1 MEGVRK
7 AAIFLMSLGEDT
19 ASEVLRHLG
28 PKDLQ
33 MVGHEMTKTEG
44 VTREQAEQVLVSFNE
59 VINNQTGIGLESNE
73 YVKKVLVR
81 ALGEDKAYSILERIQ
96 LGSNYRGID
105 QLKWLDAK
113 MIAEMIRLEHP
124 QIIAIVLAHLDSD
137 HAAEVLSNM
146 PERIRHDIIMRISTL
161 DGIQPAAL
169 EELDMIM
176 VQQFEGKD
184 QFKSARVG
192 GIQAAADILN
202 FMDTSAEGA
211 IMESIHETDSDLGEQ
226 IQDLMFVFA
235 DLADVDNRGIQT
247 ILREI
252 STDILVMA
260 LKGCEE
266 TLRDKF
272 VSNLSKRAAEM
283 LIDDLENL
291 GPVRVSEV
299 EQAQKEILSAARRLS
314 EQGQIMLGGS
324 GEEFI

>member
-1 MEGVRK
+1 
-7 AAIFLMSLGEDT
+7 
-19 ASEVLRHLG
+19 
-28 PKDLQ
+28 
-33 MVGHEMTKTEG
+33 
-44 VTREQAEQVLVSFNE
+44 
-59 VINNQTGIGLESNE
+59 
-73 YVKKVLVR
+73 
-81 ALGEDKAYSILERIQ
+81 

>member
-1 MEGVRK
+1 M
-7 AAIFLMSLGEDT
+7 
-19 ASEVLRHLG
+19 
-28 PKDLQ
+28 
-33 MVGHEMTKTEG
+33 
-44 VTREQAEQVLVSFNE
+44 
-59 VINNQTGIGLESNE
+59 
-73 YVKKVLVR
+73 
-81 ALGEDKAYSILERIQ
+81 
-96 LGSNYRGID
+96 
-105 QLKWLDAK
+105 
-113 MIAEMIRLEHP
+113 
-124 QIIAIVLAHLDSD
+124 
-137 HAAEVLSNM
+137 LSM
-146 PERIRHDIIMRISTL
+146 MAPS
-161 DGIQPAAL
+161 
-169 EELDMIM
+169 
-176 VQQFEGKD
+176 
-184 QFKSARVG
+184 
-192 GIQAAADILN
+192 AADILN